1 MTKAELAGY
10 RRQLVALRERLAGDV
25 SSLEDE
31 ALQPGDE
38 PSNLSHV
45 PLHPADL
52 GTDTQGRDMAL
63 GLLAN
68 EQEALGEVAA
78 ALGRVER
85 GTFGRCEGCGEAI
98 PEGRLGAVP
107 YARYCVG
114 CARRS
119 GS

>member
-10 RRQLVALRERLAGDV
+10 RRQLVALRDRLSGDV
-25 SSLEDE
+25 ASLEDE
-31 ALQPGDE
+31 ALRPGDE
-38 PSNLSHV
+38 ASNLSHL

-52 GTDTQGRDMAL
+52 GTDAQGRDVAL
-63 GLLAN
+63 GLLHN
-68 EQEALGEVAA
+68 ERQALGEVAA

-85 GTFGRCEGCGEAI
+85 GAFGRCEGCGGAI
-98 PEGRLGAVP
+98 PGGRLRALP

-119 GS
+119 QA

>member
-1 MTKAELAGY
+1 MTEAQLAGY
-10 RRQLVALRERLAGDV
+10 RRELLALRDRLAGDV
-25 SSLEDE
+25 ASLEGE

-38 PSNLSHV
+38 ASNLSHV

-52 GTDTQGRDMAL
+52 GSDAHGRDLAL
-63 GLLAN
+63 GLLRN

-85 GTFGRCEGCGEAI
+85 GTFGWCEGCGEAI
-98 PEGRLGAVP
+98 PEGRLGALP
-107 YARYCVG
+107 SARYCVG